1 MKKLIFGTTLFF
13 MSFLAYSQ
21 QPEVGHLEQLST
33 VKRGDTLDVKW
44 YYKPAAGTDIRAFQL
59 DWQYK
64 KTLLTHI
71 STTVDNGVSGNSP
84 VVDIKTWSDYKYGP
98 GANVNHTYVSNP
110 DWSIGRNY
118 LILPNGSPVTS
129 NGYIIHNKYKVNN
142 VESNYVS
149 DTITVNWAKLYKI
162 DGTAQGEDLTTLN
175 RRKMVIKLLGNL
187 TISGKIYLPP
197 TVVSLGYIPTI
208 KCYNQATN
216 VLVSTTTPNTS
227 TGLYTLRN
235 IDENTN
241 YRVEVVFPTAS
252 LASLRDNAVTIT
264 DAVKTYNEYIGTDVN
279 STFSRNYL
287 KSGLSYLTADLNFS
301 LGLDGGDPYSIYASV
316 SGLRPINTSNLINVF
331 KQSEYDNL
339 VLGTNQWT
347 TWSEYTNRGI
357 SVTQS
362 VGTTNA
368 TLDLKYFILGD
379 VDRSHSSPVFDTN
392 GVEQIAA
399 TYNGTFN
406 VTVPN
411 SFSVGQPISVP
422 FNINTDG
429 LVNGLQFEMTYDK
442 TKVKFDEIIL
452 NIQGPWLQYVTND
465 PDIGVI
471 RFGGMNNQNTGS
483 LQGVTTP
490 FLIKFS
496 PLFNTVETSSFV
508 KLRTLMDATDK
519 YGNHFN
525 ITLNT
530 NITTITYRPSSGN
543 TVKPVIELIAN
554 LFPNPTN
561 SEFGLEFTIP
571 YNTMVNVSIY
581 DMTGKQL
588 MNLGDYKS
596 NNLENKFYKKFDVSH
611 LSQGIY
617 LVSLGDNHNRT
628 TKQLI
633 KI

>member
-316 SGLRPINTSNLINVF
+316 SGLRPINTNNLINVF

-347 TWSEYTNRGI
+347 SWSEYTNRGI

-362 VGTTNA
+362 VGTTNV

-496 PLFNTVETSSFV
+496 PLFDTVETSSFV
-508 KLRTLMDATDK
+508 KIRTLMDATDK

-525 ITLNT
+525 ITLNS

-596 NNLENKFYKKFDVSH
+596 NDLENKFYKKFDVSH

-617 LVSLGDNHNRT
+617 LVSLGDNHNRI

>member
-1 MKKLIFGTTLFF
+1 

>member
-316 SGLRPINTSNLINVF
+316 SGLRPINTNNLINVF

-347 TWSEYTNRGI
+347 SWSEYTNRGI

-362 VGTTNA
+362 VGTTNV

-496 PLFNTVETSSFV
+496 PLFDTVETSSFV
-508 KLRTLMDATDK
+508 KIRTLMDATDK

-525 ITLNT
+525 ITLNS

-596 NNLENKFYKKFDVSH
+596 NDLENKFYKKFDVSH
-611 LSQGIY
+611 LSQVIF
-617 LVSLGDNHNRT
+617 LQNP
-628 TKQLI
+628 
-633 KI
+633 

>member
-71 STTVDNGVSGNSP
+71 STTVDSGISGNSP
-84 VVDIKTWSDYKYGP
+84 VVDIKTWTDYKYGP
-98 GANVNHTYVSNP
+98 GANVNRTYVSDPN
-110 DWSIGRNY
+110 WSIGRNY

-129 NGYIIHNKYKVNN
+129 NGYIIHNKFKVND

-162 DGTAQGEDLTTLN
+162 DGTAQGEDLTTIN
-175 RRKMVIKLLGNL
+175 RKKMAIKLLGNL

-197 TVVSLGYIPTI
+197 TVVALGYIPTI
-208 KCYNQATN
+208 KCYNQTTN

-241 YRVEVVFPTAS
+241 YRVEVVFPTTS
-252 LASLRDNAVTIT
+252 LAALRDNAVTIT

-301 LGLDGGDPYSIYASV
+301 LNLDGGDPYSIYASV
-316 SGLRPINTSNLINVF
+316 SGLRPINTNNLINVF

-362 VGTTNA
+362 VGTTNE

-411 SFSVGQPISVP
+411 SLSIGQPISVP
-422 FNINTDG
+422 FNINTNG

-442 TKVKFDEIIL
+442 TKVKFDEIIS

-465 PDIGVI
+465 PDIGVL

-490 FLIKFS
+490 FLIKFG
-496 PLFNTVETSSFV
+496 PLFNTIETSSFV
-508 KLRTLMDATDK
+508 RLRTLMDATDK

-525 ITLNT
+525 IVLNS
-530 NITTITYRPSSGN
+530 NITTITYRPNIINSKEF
-543 TVKPVIELIAN
+543 TAN
-554 LFPNPTN
+554 LFPNPAN
-561 SEFGLEFTIP
+561 NEFGLEFTAP
-571 YNTMVNVSIY
+571 SNTTINISIY
-581 DMTGKQL
+581 DMNGKQV
-588 MNLGDYKS
+588 MNLGDYMS
-596 NNLENKFYKKFDVSH
+596 NNLEDKFYKTFDISQ

-617 LVSLGDNHNRT
+617 LVSLRDNHNRI